1 MTLSQALEAVQRNM
15 ANAGKPFEEQ
25 LSIARRAVGAA
36 GGEGGGAP
44 LAMGQVVDGYK
55 YKGGDPNSQGSWEKV
70 K

>member
-1 MTLSQALEAVQRNM
+1 M

-44 LAMGQVVDGYK
+44 LVIGQVVDGYK
-55 YKGGDPNSQGSWEKV
+55 YKGGDPNSQSSWEKV